1 MNAQIPLHHLAEF
14 QRRTIPLLQ
23 QSTVQPEA
31 KKYATSINKYQQD

>member
-23 QSTVQPEA
+23 KSTVQPEG
-31 KKYATSINKYQQD
+31 KRYATSINKIER

>member
-23 QSTVQPEA
+23 STVQHPRREYSA
-31 KKYATSINKYQQD
+31 LKHFP